1 MAGCRR
7 TFVAPVALLL
17 SVSGALAPALAAAAD
32 GAPLTLERAIALA
45 LENNER
51 ARIAGARVEIAEARV
66 ARARAFFFPDLTLTG
81 TYTHRLK
88 EPQSMFQKQDALSA
102 VAALNLSL
110 FDARGF
116 PLFRRARLER
126 DASRL
131 EAAEERRSVAFDVAT
146 AYLTTLSLDE
156 VRQAAEHRL
165 EFARASL
172 ADAKARFAAALVSS
186 NDVTRPELEL
196 ASADRELI
204 RARAAVDTAKVNLAY
219 LIGVSSVG
227 ALAAPSGLA
236 APTST
241 ASAPLRAA
249 ASGARLDLEALKK
262 RAEAADA
269 TADETL
275 YRMIPR
281 LELYGETRV
290 TNESG
295 LSGNDLDGLVRLN
308 LVWPI
313 FDGGDRYAE
322 RDEAKAARAIAE
334 TEAAAV
340 ERGISREIDEALLG
354 IEASV
359 AALAQAKIA
368 AEIAGRNAK
377 ETAELYRQGLAS
389 ALEVSDANLRLFE
402 AEVNEA
408 RETYGLTLAYLA
420 LHGAVGLDPLGKEWP
435 K

>member
-1 MAGCRR
+1 MACCRL
-7 TFVAPVALLL
+7 FVAPVALLL
-17 SVSGALAPALAAAAD
+17 SVTGALTPAVAAAAEP
-32 GAPLTLERAIALA
+32 GPMTLERAIGLA

-51 ARIAGARVEIAEARV
+51 ARIAGARVDAAEARV

-88 EPQSMFQKQDALSA
+88 APQSTFQKQDALSA
-102 VAALNLSL
+102 VAALQMSV

-116 PLFRRARLER
+116 PLFRRATLER
-126 DASRL
+126 EATRL
-131 EAAEERRSVAFDVAT
+131 EAAEERRGVAFDVAT

-156 VRQAAEHRL
+156 VRLAAEHRL
-165 EFARASL
+165 EFAKASL
-172 ADAKARFAAALVSS
+172 ADAKARFQAALVSS

-196 ASADRELI
+196 ATADRELI

-219 LIGVSSVG
+219 LVGVASID
-227 ALAAPSGLA
+227 ALAPSPGLGAPA
-236 APTST
+236 AT
-241 ASAPLRAA
+241 ASTSLK
-249 ASGARLDLEALKK
+249 ASAEASRLDLEALRK
-262 RAEAADA
+262 RAAAASA

-275 YRMIPR
+275 YRLIPR
-281 LELYGETRV
+281 LELYGETRM
-290 TNESG
+290 TNEAG

-308 LVWPI
+308 LIWPI

-322 RDEAKAARAIAE
+322 RDEAKAAVEIAE

-340 ERGISREIDEALLG
+340 QRGIAREIDEALLG

-359 AALAQAKIA
+359 AALAQSKVAAQIA
-368 AEIAGRNAK
+368 DRNAR

-408 RETYGLTLAYLA
+408 RETYGLSLSYLS
-420 LHGAVGLDPLGKEWP
+420 LYGAIGLDPLGKEWP
-435 K
+435 R